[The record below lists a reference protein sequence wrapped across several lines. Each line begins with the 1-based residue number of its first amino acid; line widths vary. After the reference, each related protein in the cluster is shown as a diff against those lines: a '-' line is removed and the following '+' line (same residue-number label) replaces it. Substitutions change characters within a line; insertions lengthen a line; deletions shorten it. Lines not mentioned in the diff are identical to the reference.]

1 MKLQTVSYILGVLAL
16 VALAY
21 AIWAVGYFTV
31 GYYRLKKTLAKN
43 TPKQEDSPKRKG
55 DIIGKSRFTL
65 PLSGQSQ
72 PEAAVEP
79 ENEKDTKKE
88 NNFAPSNVSEH
99 PRQVPSDEL
108 DEVFGNPPEGEKNEP
123 MEIEVPLSDNSNF
136 PDKGEVDE
144 TEDFEDETEELPTRG
159 VHSALGVS
167 FEQMGEAYRQV
178 VHNPS
183 MTEKEEEETG
193 RIFLEIKETDMFE
206 AIVSQS
212 EEGDKVNHLMETYLT
227 AFHKTIAARS
237 AEDNPPRGSVPS
249 DFDVRQYV

>member
-1 MKLQTVSYILGVLAL
+1 MKSQTVSYILGALAL
-16 VALAY
+16 IALAY
-21 AIWAVGYFTV
+21 AVWAAWYFTV

-43 TPKQEDSPKRKG
+43 TPNREESPKRKG

-79 ENEKDTKKE
+79 ESESDTKKE
-88 NNFAPSNVSEH
+88 NNFAPSNVPEH

-136 PDKGEVDE
+136 PDKGEADE
-144 TEDFEDETEELPTRG
+144 TEDFEDETEELPTKG

-193 RIFLEIKETDMFE
+193 RVFLEIRETDMFE

-212 EEGDKVNHLMETYLT
+212 ERGDKVSHLMETYMA
-227 AFHKTIAARS
+227 AFQRELAAKNK
-237 AEDNPPRGSVPS
+237 EDNPLSGSVPS
-249 DFDVRQYV
+249 DFDVRQFL

>member
-1 MKLQTVSYILGVLAL
+1 MKPETISYILGALSL
-16 VALAY
+16 VAAIY
-21 AIWAVGYFTV
+21 AVWTAWYFTA
-31 GYYRLKKTLAKN
+31 GYYRLKKELTKN
-43 TPKQEDSPKRKG
+43 APNREDSPKRKG

-79 ENEKDTKKE
+79 EKEKDTEKE
-88 NNFAPSNVSEH
+88 NNFAQSNVPEH
-99 PRQVPSDEL
+99 PRMVPSDEL
-108 DEVFGNPPEGEKNEP
+108 DEVFGSTPQGEKNEP

-136 PDKGEVDE
+136 PDEGEADE

-159 VHSALGVS
+159 AHSALGVS

-193 RIFLEIKETDMFE
+193 RVFLEIRETDMFE

-212 EEGDKVNHLMETYLT
+212 EEGDRINYLMETYMA
-227 AFHKTIAARS
+227 AFQRELAARNK
-237 AEDNPPRGSVPS
+237 EDNPLSGSVPS
-249 DFDVRQYV
+249 DFDVRQFL